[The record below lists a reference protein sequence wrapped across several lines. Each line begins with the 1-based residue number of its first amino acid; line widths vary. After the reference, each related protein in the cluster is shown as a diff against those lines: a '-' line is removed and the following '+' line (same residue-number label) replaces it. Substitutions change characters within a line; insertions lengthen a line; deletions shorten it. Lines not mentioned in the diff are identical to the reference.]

1 LERLPKFFDTPVE
14 PLFQTYVN
22 EGIIEMAVAA
32 VQRHMS
38 EDCAYFCLL
47 DIASAIAPYHLD
59 VVIAANV
66 PQIIFS
72 KMAQPGWKLISLQR
86 QKFSMRTLSCLVCE
100 RDGSGT
106 TIDFFDEKHDM
117 TSFFKFVDMQ
127 PRRAEIDAEG
137 MRLCKE
143 LTINY
148 PEIIGRMCDLGLLRV
163 INKITPRNF
172 NTERVRHVFDDAV
185 SIFEILSRDAT
196 NLRALSNADPYSTL
210 RIVMQRHPESTEVQ
224 NKALYTIAALADLHP
239 TIRCAP
245 APVDVVTM
253 VLTAMT
259 RAPCSVPGFF
269 VLVNLLHNWRNVET
283 IVNAGG
289 VTFITSVLEENFD
302 EKELILVGLEAICT
316 ITSRIKHDKV
326 LTQRVQEEGSY
337 LIKRL
342 VVILEEHDDIIV
354 LRQVLKVFSDFVV
367 HSPEMRLLCLASGPL
382 TDIIRVRELSTKDK
396 KMAQRIVRLLRTN
409 ST

>member
-1 LERLPKFFDTPVE
+1 
-14 PLFQTYVN
+14 LFQSYVN

-32 VQRHMS
+32 VQSNVS
-38 EDCAYFCLL
+38 EDCAYFSLL
-47 DIASAIAPYHLD
+47 QIASAIAPYHLD
-59 VVIAANV
+59 VMIAANV

-72 KMAQPGWKLISLQR
+72 KMAQSGCKLISLKS
-86 QKFSMRTLSCLVCE
+86 QKLSMRTLSYLVCE
-100 RDGSGT
+100 RDGPGT

-117 TSFFKFVDMQ
+117 ASVFKFVDMQ
-127 PRRAEIDAEG
+127 PRRAEIDAEV
-137 MRLCKE
+137 MHLFKE

-148 PEIIGRMCDLGLLRV
+148 PEIVARMCALGFIRA
-163 INKITPRNF
+163 INKITPRYF
-172 NTERVRHVFDDAV
+172 NTERFLYVFDDAV

-196 NLRALSNADPYSTL
+196 YLHALSNADPYSTL
-210 RIVMQRHPESTEVQ
+210 RIVMQRHPESTAVQ

-239 TIRCAP
+239 TTRCAL

-259 RAPCSVPGFF
+259 HADCSVPGFF

-289 VTFITSVLEENFD
+289 ITFITSVLEENFD
-302 EKELILVGLEAICT
+302 EKELILVGLEAICS
-316 ITSRIKHDKV
+316 ITSRMKHDKV
-326 LTQRVQEEGSY
+326 LAQRVQEEGSD

-342 VVILEEHDDIIV
+342 VVILQEHDDIIV

-367 HSPEMRLLCLASGPL
+367 RSPEMPFLCHASGPL
-382 TDIIRVRELSTKDK
+382 TDIIRVRELSAKDK
-396 KMAQRIVRLLRTN
+396 KMAQRIVRLLRTT
-409 ST
+409 SS